1 MQKSIRIN
9 ILGRDYPLRVHEENV
24 AFMREVAH
32 TVDTRM
38 RSFKAAH
45 PEQSDLVVAVI
56 SALGLAEEVFIAR
69 EASNELVQM
78 MDHEMRNMER
88 VLSEALSETEP

>member
-9 ILGRDYPLRVHEENV
+9 ILGREYPLRVREEDV
-24 AFMREVAH
+24 AFMREIAH

-38 RSFKAAH
+38 RSFKATH

-56 SALGLAEEVFIAR
+56 AALGLAEEVFIAR
-69 EASNELVQM
+69 DASNELVQM
-78 MDHEMRNMER
+78 MDREMRQMER
-88 VLSEALSETEP
+88 VLGEALSQTEP